1 MWRGKMSQSPLI
13 MMMLLSFQG
22 CAPRGLLGLSQKG
35 NGEERIYPVSLFS
48 FLLASVGQMLPVTGV
63 LQAIYY
69 WSKYSWCLW
78 CIKNWLLN
86 SVASCSAQKLNL
98 QRFDIFDT
106 SFIVTTQKLSH
117 RWWFPSK
124 LWHKWNCLIC
134 QIASKFYG
142 WQMLWKLSLSA
153 CVTFRTSFLIVP
165 IKNMPRWTD
174 FRELSITLY
183 CLRKFWIK
191 QIVSGGL
198 SGKEARHVFIRR
210 VWHYSAGE
218 SLSRSPL
225 LVF

>member
-1 MWRGKMSQSPLI
+1 MSQSPLI

-48 FLLASVGQMLPVTGV
+48 FLLASVAQMLPVTGV

-124 LWHKWNCLIC
+124 LWHKELLDLPDRF
-134 QIASKFYG
+134 QV
-142 WQMLWKLSLSA
+142 LWMANALEALPQ
-153 CVTFRTSFLIVP
+153 C
-165 IKNMPRWTD
+165 MC
-174 FRELSITLY
+174 SIQNFISY
-183 CLRKFWIK
+183 C
-191 QIVSGGL
+191 
-198 SGKEARHVFIRR
+198 AH
-210 VWHYSAGE
+210 
-218 SLSRSPL
+218 
-225 LVF
+225 